1 MNQLK
6 VAVLY
11 IPESDRCR
19 GGFMRDFSNLVNYIV
34 DAVFVSD
41 TEARIVYVNDA
52 AINAYGFSR
61 EELLGKSVS
70 TIEAKITEAFF
81 KEYWSKVAIGT
92 SRTIEGLHFRRNGDS
107 VPVEIHSLL
116 IEDDG
121 ERLVVSTVRDI
132 TQRKQN
138 ERLLEEKSLQLQA
151 HVNAPTESLF
161 QIDPSGKVITAN
173 QTLSKRPGNDLE
185 SLIGKNVFDPV
196 PQELAVVRE
205 IHVEEVLK
213 TGKQKTVED
222 RREGTVLKTT
232 TYPVF
237 GPHECIES
245 LVLFAEDITASK
257 TAEEELKESE
267 SRVKRKLKAILY
279 PEGGIGAL
287 ELEDML
293 DVEAIQSLMND
304 FYRLT
309 NIGVTL
315 VDIHGNI
322 LVATGWQE
330 ICTKYHHVN
339 PETLRNCLYSD
350 IELSKGVESGT
361 LKLYKCANNMW
372 EIATPLVVGDTHLGN
387 LFLGQF
393 FMEDES
399 VDYDFFRRQ
408 ARSYGFNEDDY
419 IKALDNVPRWSRE
432 TLDTVMTLYSKFAD
446 MVSNLGFANIE
457 LARSLSERDG
467 LLQRVEEMESRFSRY
482 VESAP
487 DGIFVTD
494 KRGNYTDVNEASCI
508 ITGYSRE
515 ELLNMNMIQLIPS
528 ESLEEAENHFR
539 LTIETGK
546 SEGITAFVKKTG
558 EKRYWNVR
566 AVRLNDTSFIGFARD
581 VTALFMSQEALRKSE
596 EEKSLILNSTKAI
609 IVYYDTDLN
618 IIWANRALAEHL
630 GTDVEE
636 LIGMNCTDVW
646 RRKKKCDNCIL
657 RKALDTGSQKTGE
670 IMSEF
675 GTTWYV
681 KAYPVRDADGKIVG
695 IVELCE
701 DTAGIN
707 RLSRSPE
714 AAFETL
720 VRAAS
725 NIVNANDPYTS
736 DHQKNVSDLAVAIG
750 KKMDL
755 DDETCKCLKVA
766 GLLHDIGKISVPTEI
781 LARPGK
787 LSDIEFRL
795 VKEHSKNGYNILKDI
810 DLPWPVADIILQHHE
825 RLDGSGY
832 PNSLKDDQ
840 IRLESRIIAVADVV
854 EAITSHRP
862 YRAALGIE
870 FAMNEIK
877 ENSGRL
883 YDPLVVKACLGLIE
897 EGYTFENS

>member
-1 MNQLK
+1 MK
-6 VAVLY
+6 
-11 IPESDRCR
+11 
-19 GGFMRDFSNLVNYIV
+19 DFSDLVNYMV
-34 DAVFVSD
+34 DAVFVSN

-52 AINAYGFSR
+52 AINAYGYSR

-70 TIEAKITEAFF
+70 TIETKITEASF
-81 KEYWSKVAIGT
+81 KEFWSKAAVGT
-92 SRTIEGLHFRRNGDS
+92 SRTIEILHFRRNCDS
-107 VPVEIHSLL
+107 IPVEIHSIL
-116 IEDDG
+116 IEGNG
-121 ERLVVSTVRDI
+121 ERLVVSTVRVM

-138 ERLLEEKSLQLQA
+138 ERLFEEKDPQLQA
-151 HVNAPTESLF
+151 LVNAPSESLF
-161 QIDPSGKVITAN
+161 QIDHSGKVITAN
-173 QTLSKRPGNDLE
+173 QTLSKRPGTNHE
-185 SLIGKNVFDPV
+185 SLIGKNIFDFV
-196 PQELAVVRE
+196 PQELAEVRK

-213 TGKQKTVED
+213 TGEQKTQEGQ
-222 RREGTVLKTT
+222 REGTVLKTT

-237 GPHECIES
+237 GQDERIES

-257 TAEEELKESE
+257 NAEEELKESV
-267 SRVKRKLKAILY
+267 SKVKRKLKAILD
-279 PEGGIGAL
+279 PEGGIGDL
-287 ELEDML
+287 ELEDIL

-309 NIGVTL
+309 NIGVTI
-315 VDIHGNI
+315 VDVHGNV

-339 PETLRNCLYSD
+339 PETLRNCFYSD
-350 IELSKGVESGT
+350 IELFRGVEPGT
-361 LKLYKCANNMW
+361 FTLYKCANNMW
-372 EIATPLVVGDTHLGN
+372 DIATPLVVGDTHLGN

-408 ARSYGFNEDDY
+408 ARRYGFNEDDY

-432 TLDTVMTLYSKFAD
+432 TIDTVMTLYSKFAE
-446 MVSNLGFANIE
+446 MVSNLSFANIE
-457 LARSLSERDG
+457 LARTLSERDR
-467 LLQRVEEMESRFSRY
+467 LLQTVEEMESRFRRY
-482 VESAP
+482 VESSP

-515 ELLNMNMIQLIPS
+515 ELLNMNLIQLIPP

-546 SEGITAFVKKTG
+546 SEGTTAFVKKTG

-581 VTALFMSQEALRKSE
+581 VTAAFMSQEALRKSE
-596 EEKSLILNSTKAI
+596 EEKSLILNTTKEI

-618 IIWANRALAEHL
+618 IIWVNRALAEHL

-646 RRKKKCDNCIL
+646 RRRKKCDNCIL
-657 RKALDTGSQKTGE
+657 RMALDTGSQKTGE
-670 IMSEF
+670 IIGKF

-681 KAYPVRDADGKIVG
+681 RAYPVRDADGKIVG

-701 DTAGIN
+701 DTTEIN

-714 AAFETL
+714 AAFEAL

-736 DHQKNVSDLAVAIG
+736 YHQKNVSDLAVAIG
-750 KKMDL
+750 KKMSL
-755 DDETCKCLKVA
+755 DDETCNCLKVA

-832 PNSLKDDQ
+832 PDSLKDDQ

-854 EAITSHRP
+854 EAMTSHRP

-883 YDPLVVKACLGLIE
+883 YDPLVVKACVDLIE

>member
-1 MNQLK
+1 MNQLT

-11 IPESDRCR
+11 IHESDRCR

-41 TEARIVYVNDA
+41 MEARIVYVNDA

-185 SLIGKNVFDPV
+185 SLFGKNVFDPV
-196 PQELAVVRE
+196 PQELEVVRE

-213 TGKQKTVED
+213 TGKQKTLED

-257 TAEEELKESE
+257 NAEEELKESE

-304 FYRLT
+304 FCRLT

-350 IELSKGVESGT
+350 IELSKGVEPET

-399 VDYDFFRRQ
+399 VDYDFFRRE
-408 ARSYGFNEDDY
+408 ARRYGFNEDDY
-419 IKALDNVPRWSRE
+419 IKALDKVPRWSRE
-432 TLDTVMTLYSKFAD
+432 TLDTVMTLYSKFVE

-457 LARSLSERDG
+457 LARSLSERDK

-515 ELLNMNMIQLIPS
+515 ELLNMNMIQLIPP

-646 RRKKKCDNCIL
+646 RRKKKCDYCIL

-701 DTAGIN
+701 DTAEIN

-714 AAFETL
+714 VAFEAL

-755 DDETCKCLKVA
+755 DDETCNCLKVA

-832 PNSLKDDQ
+832 PNNLKDDQ

>member
-1 MNQLK
+1 
-6 VAVLY
+6 
-11 IPESDRCR
+11 
-19 GGFMRDFSNLVNYIV
+19 
-34 DAVFVSD
+34 
-41 TEARIVYVNDA
+41 
-52 AINAYGFSR
+52 
-61 EELLGKSVS
+61 
-70 TIEAKITEAFF
+70 
-81 KEYWSKVAIGT
+81 
-92 SRTIEGLHFRRNGDS
+92 
-107 VPVEIHSLL
+107 
-116 IEDDG
+116 
-121 ERLVVSTVRDI
+121 
-132 TQRKQN
+132 
-138 ERLLEEKSLQLQA
+138 
-151 HVNAPTESLF
+151 
-161 QIDPSGKVITAN
+161 
-173 QTLSKRPGNDLE
+173 
-185 SLIGKNVFDPV
+185 
-196 PQELAVVRE
+196 
-205 IHVEEVLK
+205 
-213 TGKQKTVED
+213 
-222 RREGTVLKTT
+222 
-232 TYPVF
+232 
-237 GPHECIES
+237 
-245 LVLFAEDITASK
+245 
-257 TAEEELKESE
+257 
-267 SRVKRKLKAILY
+267 
-279 PEGGIGAL
+279 
-287 ELEDML
+287 
-293 DVEAIQSLMND
+293 
-304 FYRLT
+304 
-309 NIGVTL
+309 
-315 VDIHGNI
+315 
-322 LVATGWQE
+322 
-330 ICTKYHHVN
+330 
-339 PETLRNCLYSD
+339 
-350 IELSKGVESGT
+350 
-361 LKLYKCANNMW
+361 MW

-399 VDYDFFRRQ
+399 VDYDFFRRE
-408 ARSYGFNEDDY
+408 ARRYGFNEDDY
-419 IKALDNVPRWSRE
+419 IKALDKVPRWSRE
-432 TLDTVMTLYSKFAD
+432 TLDTVMTLYSKFVE

-457 LARSLSERDG
+457 LARSLSERDK

-515 ELLNMNMIQLIPS
+515 ELLNMNMIQLIPP

-646 RRKKKCDNCIL
+646 RRKKKCDYCIL

-701 DTAGIN
+701 DTAEIN

-714 AAFETL
+714 VAFEAL

-755 DDETCKCLKVA
+755 DDETCNCLKVA

-832 PNSLKDDQ
+832 PNNLKDDQ

>member
-1 MNQLK
+1 
-6 VAVLY
+6 
-11 IPESDRCR
+11 
-19 GGFMRDFSNLVNYIV
+19 MRDFSNLVNYIV
-34 DAVFVSD
+34 DAVFVSN

-107 VPVEIHSLL
+107 VPVEMHSLL

-196 PQELAVVRE
+196 PQELEEVRE

-213 TGKQKTVED
+213 TGKQKTLED

-287 ELEDML
+287 KLEDML

-350 IELSKGVESGT
+350 IELSKGVEPGT

-467 LLQRVEEMESRFSRY
+467 LLQRVEEMESRLSRY

-515 ELLNMNMIQLIPS
+515 ELLNMNMIQLIPP

-646 RRKKKCDNCIL
+646 RRKKKCDYCIL

-681 KAYPVRDADGKIVG
+681 KVYPVRDADGKIVG

-701 DTAGIN
+701 DTAEIN

-714 AAFETL
+714 VAFEAL

-755 DDETCKCLKVA
+755 DDETCNCLKVA

-883 YDPLVVKACLGLIE
+883 YDPLVVKACVDLIE